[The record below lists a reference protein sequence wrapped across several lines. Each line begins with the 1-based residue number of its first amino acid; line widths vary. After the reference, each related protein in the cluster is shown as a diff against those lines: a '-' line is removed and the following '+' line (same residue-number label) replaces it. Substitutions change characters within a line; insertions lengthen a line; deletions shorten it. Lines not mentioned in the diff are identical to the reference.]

1 MIPSELEIQDCDEN
15 EYNQIGSSRGGECGI
30 VFESPARFILQPS
43 IDVGEGRGN
52 ERKEGRRC
60 ESGDRNKSI
69 DSAVTSF
76 TV

>member
-1 MIPSELEIQDCDEN
+1 MNGVDW
-15 EYNQIGSSRGGECGI
+15 NQIGSSRGGECGI

-43 IDVGEGRGN
+43 IDVGEGGRN